1 MNLAENLTYSAIG
14 LSMLVSGTHANI
26 AYDSI
31 FEKSFYHYE
40 SYSINNSS
48 TLQNSPINLTDE
60 FFINQ
65 EIERL
70 KTTIQNKMNTSILD
84 TWYVKEDLSPKTC
97 LFVKCDLPHDIQ
109 NDFDKL
115 SDFEL
120 KLYLNMQDELEQ
132 SDFFEMIALL

>member
-1 MNLAENLTYSAIG
+1 MNLVENLTYSAIG
-14 LSMLVSGTHANI
+14 LSMLVSNAHANLAHNNI
-26 AYDSI
+26 L
-31 FEKSFYHYE
+31 ENPLYHYE

-70 KTTIQNKMNTSILD
+70 KTTIQDKMNTNILD

-97 LFVKCDLPHDIQ
+97 LFVKCELPHDIQ

-120 KLYLNMQDELEQ
+120 KLYLSMQDELEQ
-132 SDFFEMIALL
+132 SEFFEMIALL